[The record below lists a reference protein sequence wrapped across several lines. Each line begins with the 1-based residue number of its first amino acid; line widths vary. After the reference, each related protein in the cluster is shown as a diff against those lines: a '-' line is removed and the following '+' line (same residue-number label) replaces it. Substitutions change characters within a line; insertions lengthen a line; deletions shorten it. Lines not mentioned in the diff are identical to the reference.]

1 LAVVVA
7 VIPFTIAVGP
17 NTGTRPIQEVTDFQ
31 SWTLDNNLD
40 DGCSISF
47 QTRGDSIAA
56 SLIDELAT
64 DVWLYRGPIL
74 VQRFRVTSVEQTWDA
89 DGNDDVTVVA
99 TCYRRLLRKSH
110 VRSELVFTGIAQD
123 QIILDLI
130 QHAQAATGGSLGIT
144 AGSLTSGTLRD
155 RIYPQGTNIFTAIV
169 EFTQIDNGVEWNVN
183 ADLELDV
190 RDRLSL
196 PLQPMPVQLGVTARS
211 LTRPSTAEQFGNAA
225 IAIGN
230 PENTDAVIAEDAGL
244 PTDPR
249 GRWERFVSVTADTQ
263 QEVQDLADGLIEQAV
278 SPLSTWIIQMEP
290 DRYFSDAEYD
300 IGEQVT
306 IIQPRSTVFAIG
318 TPAPR
323 LNAQIISRQITQ
335 TADGEVQVTV
345 TAIEVLAP

>member
-1 LAVVVA
+1 VA
-7 VIPFTIAVGP
+7 LIPFTVAIGP
-17 NTGTRPIQEVTDFQ
+17 STGTRPIQEVIDYA

-40 DGCSISF
+40 DGCSIQFS
-47 QTRGDSIAA
+47 TRGDSVSA

-99 TCYRRLLRKSH
+99 TCYRRLIRKSH
-110 VRSELVFTGIAQD
+110 VRSELVFTQIAQD

-144 AGSLTSGTLRD
+144 SGTLASGTLRD
-155 RIYPQGTNIFTAIV
+155 RIYPVGTNVFTAIV
-169 EFTQIDNGVEWNVN
+169 EFTQIDDGVEWNVN

-196 PLQPMPVQLGVTARS
+196 PLRSMPVQLGVTARR
-211 LTRPSTAEQFGNAA
+211 LTRPSNAEQFGNAA

-230 PENTDAVIAEDAGL
+230 PENTDAVIAEDPGL
-244 PTDPR
+244 ATDPR

-263 QEVQDLADGLIEQAV
+263 QEVDDLANGLVVQAV
-278 SPLSTWIIQMEP
+278 SPLSTWIIEMEP
-290 DRYFSDAEYD
+290 DRYFLDAEYD
-300 IGEQVT
+300 IGDQIT

-335 TADGEVQVTV
+335 TADGEVEVTV
-345 TAIEVLAP
+345 TAIEVPAP